1 MMGHKYVDKGKYND
15 FCIIETMDETKCITG
30 PRTLVI
36 WRLRIR
42 QRPRDYEPPI
52 DMIYKVF
59 EPFQIS
65 KNVV

>member
-15 FCIIETMDETKCITG
+15 FCTIETMDETKCITG

-52 DMIYKVF
+52 DI
-59 EPFQIS
+59 
-65 KNVV
+65 